1 VIRVSEYR
9 EHISAPWTRE
19 VIGTTREYVTSE
31 AITRIAIDGVAPIA
45 FIIDGDFV
53 VRQSIAR

>member
-1 VIRVSEYR
+1 MSEYR

-19 VIGTTREYVTSE
+19 VIGNTREYVTSE
-31 AITRIAIDGVAPIA
+31 AITRIAIDGVASIA

-53 VRQSIAR
+53 VCQSIEW